1 MVTNT
6 YLVKR
11 IEMLHEELE
20 SLKNSVLKKGLK
32 KPGQMRGIWKGT
44 DIPDDEIEKTKSLW
58 LKEL

>member
-1 MVTNT
+1 
-6 YLVKR
+6 
-11 IEMLHEELE
+11 LE
-20 SLKNSVLKKGLK
+20 PLKNSVLKKGLK